1 MQGKDA
7 AYSMYII
14 EICIVQ
20 ICIMHAG
27 AVILVETMAMFSS
40 GGVLEAEAECGDTVP
55 ADKDLSRSPLSS
67 SAVHDQSVKLYN
79 HGEGPY

>member
-1 MQGKDA
+1 MKGYRMYDCEVQGKDA

-27 AVILVETMAMFSS
+27 AVVLEETMAMFSS
-40 GGVLEAEAECGDTVP
+40 GVV
-55 ADKDLSRSPLSS
+55 
-67 SAVHDQSVKLYN
+67 
-79 HGEGPY
+79 

>member
-1 MQGKDA
+1 MKCKERMLHT
-7 AYSMYII
+7 YSMYII

-27 AVILVETMAMFSS
+27 AVVLVETMAMFSS

-67 SAVHDQSVKLYN
+67 SRLTTQ
-79 HGEGPY
+79 

>member
-1 MQGKDA
+1 MLHA

-27 AVILVETMAMFSS
+27 AV
-40 GGVLEAEAECGDTVP
+40 VLEETKKAVRKNMANKTNKAVKALKAVLAELP
-55 ADKDLSRSPLSS
+55 KK
-67 SAVHDQSVKLYN
+67 AVR
-79 HGEGPY
+79 

>member
-27 AVILVETMAMFSS
+27 AVVLVETMAMFSS
-40 GGVLEAEAECGDTVP
+40 GGVLEAEAECGD
-55 ADKDLSRSPLSS
+55 
-67 SAVHDQSVKLYN
+67 
-79 HGEGPY
+79 

>member
-27 AVILVETMAMFSS
+27 AVVLVETMAMFSS
-40 GGVLEAEAECGDTVP
+40 GGVLEAEASVETRSQQTKTSAGH
-55 ADKDLSRSPLSS
+55 RSPL
-67 SAVHDQSVKLYN
+67 VLYTIN
-79 HGEGPY
+79 L